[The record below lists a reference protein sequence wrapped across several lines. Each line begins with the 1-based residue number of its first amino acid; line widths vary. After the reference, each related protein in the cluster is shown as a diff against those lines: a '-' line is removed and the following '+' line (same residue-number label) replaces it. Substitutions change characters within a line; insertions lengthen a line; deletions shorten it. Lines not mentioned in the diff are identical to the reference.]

1 MTIDSFTSKLCK
13 DMSSRCNKDK
23 YLDDIYYRQEEAF
36 HAMTD
41 QELEDELE
49 IVTGII

>member
-13 DMSSRCNKDK
+13 DMTSRCNKDK
-23 YLDDIYYRQEEAF
+23 FLDSSYTRNDESFI
-36 HAMTD
+36 AMTD

-49 IVTGII
+49 LVTG